1 MYFDNL
7 TLASLLIFV
16 AALGAFIYSC
26 LVRNCITDDDSSH
39 R

>member
-7 TLASLLIFV
+7 TLASLLVFV

-26 LVRNCITDDDSSH
+26 LYRNCMNKGDDKK
-39 R
+39 

>member
-7 TLASLLIFV
+7 TLASLLVFI

-26 LVRNCITDDDSSH
+26 LYRSCMNNSDDQK
-39 R
+39 

>member
-7 TLASLLIFV
+7 TLASLVVFV

-26 LVRNCITDDDSSH
+26 LYRNCISKSDDQE
-39 R
+39 